1 MLANGLLILSYS
13 FPLSHD
19 AMCALQLTP
28 STINK
33 EDLNTVVESA
43 KEKVFDTSFLIVL
56 IVNVPTIHP
65 FS

>member
-43 KEKVFDTSFLIVL
+43 KEKVFDTSRNFFNSFDSFDSL
-56 IVNVPTIHP
+56 
-65 FS
+65 

>member
-13 FPLSHD
+13 FSLSHD

-43 KEKVFDTSFLIVL
+43 KEKVFDTYFSKVLIVL
-56 IVNVPTIHP
+56 IV
-65 FS
+65 FDSL